1 MSEGRRINPRDLP
14 VVFVYA
20 STLCGTCL
28 VREKK
33 SWKELFVTVSQE
45 ALAVYDQV
53 QSWRVRETP
62 QFYVSFCSTMVTQCR
77 GVKIRV

>member
-1 MSEGRRINPRDLP
+1 MRTLSLLIDSRDLP

-28 VREKK
+28 VRETK
-33 SWKELFVTVSQE
+33 SWKELFVTVSRE

-62 QFYVSFCSTMVTQCR
+62 QFFISFCSTMVKKC
-77 GVKIRV
+77 KNE